1 MTPTRRSCAAALA
14 ISLLG
19 LGAVACG
26 DDDSARGGETQPMTL
41 MLNWTPNT
49 HHIGVYVAEQ
59 RGWYADAGIDLRI
72 IEPASGG
79 APQALAAGR
88 ADIGISM
95 AEEILPARAAG
106 IPVVS
111 VATILPHND
120 SSLMSLAD
128 AGITR
133 PRDLEGK
140 TYGGYGG
147 PLETELISQLVECD
161 GGDPAKVEMI
171 QIGDAD
177 YLAGLDRDLFDVV
190 WVFSGWDAMRAN
202 EVAKNPV
209 NEIRFDDYFDCIPD
223 WYTPLFMASEAT
235 IADRSDM
242 VRTFLA
248 VTARG
253 YTAAIDDPAA
263 AAADFLAAVPEADEA
278 LVETS
283 ARYHAGMFV
292 DDAVG
297 PWGTQEAKVWT
308 DFEAF
313 ALEAGLLTEPV
324 DPAAA
329 FTNDL
334 LPG

>member
-1 MTPTRRSCAAALA
+1 MTPWPRSLAAALA
-14 ISLLG
+14 VSLLA
-19 LGAVACG
+19 GAGACG
-26 DDDSARGGETQPMTL
+26 DADRARVGEAEPVTL

-49 HHIGVYVAEQ
+49 HHLGIYVAEQ
-59 RGWYADAGIDLRI
+59 RGWYDEAGIALRI

-120 SSLMSLAD
+120 SSLMSLAEE
-128 AGITR
+128 GIGR

-161 GGDPAKVEMI
+161 GGDPSQVEMVE
-171 QIGDAD
+171 IGDAD
-177 YLAGLDRDLFDVV
+177 YLAGMDRDLFDVV
-190 WVFSGWDAMRAN
+190 WVFSGWDALRAN
-202 EVAKNPV
+202 EVAEKPV

-223 WYTPLFMASEAT
+223 WYTPLFMATEAT
-235 IADRSDM
+235 IADRPDL
-242 VRTFLA
+242 VETFLA
-248 VTARG
+248 VTAKG
-253 YTAAIDDPAA
+253 YAAAIDDPSA
-263 AAADFLAAVPEADEA
+263 AAADFLAAVPEADRE
-278 LVETS
+278 LVDTS
-283 ARYHAGMFV
+283 ARYHGDKFV

-297 PWGTQEAKVWT
+297 PWGTQDPQVWT

-313 ALEAGLLTEPV
+313 ARDAGLLTEPV